1 MDKWTENEIKAE
13 TRGTWI
19 KTRSEAEN
27 EIKIKNDENN
37 KKPVMETE
45 KIRKQKWVSV
55 PRKQHMKK

>member
-27 EIKIKNDENN
+27 EIQIMNDENN

-45 KIRKQKWVSV
+45 KIRK
-55 PRKQHMKK
+55 